1 MRGETTCSGGMS
13 VTVSVEF
20 DEVEY
25 PDTAGL
31 RVRLSYPT
39 AAVSIPGSK
48 SSEQVNSRVTNL
60 TPLRADQEDPEALF
74 AAADVDT
81 DGDGRDDQVVIG
93 LVTRSEPIRSGP
105 LARVNFDCVTGESVP
120 PAGAFHCTTT
130 ASTRDGSSLRD
141 VSCSVSVEGPS
152 GATSNPSPRK
162 RMDARGAPVSPSSGS
177 PQSTSRRSSNM

>member
-1 MRGETTCSGGMS
+1 SHRPCRSRVAGCSLRLRASIVAVAMLFRVLVRAPAEAGMRSATTCSGGVG
-13 VTVSVEF
+13 VTVSIAF
-20 DEVEY
+20 DEVQY

-31 RVRLSYPT
+31 RVRLSDPT

-105 LARVNFDCVTGESVP
+105 LARINFDCVTG
-120 PAGAFHCTTT
+120 
-130 ASTRDGSSLRD
+130 
-141 VSCSVSVEGPS
+141 VS
-152 GATSNPSPRK
+152 
-162 RMDARGAPVSPSSGS
+162 
-177 PQSTSRRSSNM
+177 